1 MKGRRKNN
9 NPSPTIYTAGQ
20 NFQGTHIQKTFV
32 AKPQS
37 EHDSLEKSKKEIK
50 QTANTTKNYEYSK
63 KGNIRVEGRGT
74 KVVPVQEQEIKEA
87 EVLGE
92 VNIEMAEAEVLEGVN
107 AEIAEV
113 EELEEVNAETEEAEE
128 LEEVNAETEEV
139 EELEEVNAEIEEAE
153 ELEEVNTETEEAEV
167 LEEVNAEIEEAEELE
182 EVNAEIEEAEELEEV
197 NAEIAEA
204 EIFEEIKAKIK
215 EAERLEGEKAEITEA
230 EELEEENAEVEEAE
244 VLEEVNAEMKEEE
257 ALKETKVLDE
267 IEETKEKE
275 IKNVG
280 QPEKVP
286 ISQLHRNKPFKDMT
300 NEEKIIFL
308 IDRPHYIKSIRCRVK
323 TKHDTLVGFVV
334 KYESGYVLIEL
345 PKRGNLQRLMP
356 REMRVRMEDI
366 LSIQM
371 LAF

>member
-20 NFQGTHIQKTFV
+20 NLQDTHRNLQKTFV

-37 EHDSLEKSKKEIK
+37 EYDSLEKSKKEMK
-50 QTANTTKNYEYSK
+50 QVGNTTKNYEYSK

-74 KVVPVQEQEIKEA
+74 KVVPIQEQEMKEAEELEEVTAEIAESEVLGEVTAEIAEA

-92 VNIEMAEAEVLEGVN
+92 VNV
-107 AEIAEV
+107 EI
-113 EELEEVNAETEEAEE
+113 TEAEE
-128 LEEVNAETEEV
+128 LEEVTAEIAESEVLGEVNVEITET
-139 EELEEVNAEIEEAE
+139 EELEEV
-153 ELEEVNTETEEAEV
+153 T
-167 LEEVNAEIEEAEELE
+167 
-182 EVNAEIEEAEELEEV
+182 
-197 NAEIAEA
+197 AEIAEA
-204 EIFEEIKAKIK
+204 EVFEEIKAKIK
-215 EAERLEGEKAEITEA
+215 EAERLEGEKAEIK
-230 EELEEENAEVEEAE
+230 EAE
-244 VLEEVNAEMKEEE
+244 VLEEVNTETEE
-257 ALKETKVLDE
+257 AEDLEEVTAEIKEAEVLEEVEALEESKVLDE

-286 ISQLHRNKPFKDMT
+286 VSQLHRNKPFKDMT

-323 TKHDTLVGFVV
+323 TKHETLVGFVV

-356 REMRVRMEDI
+356 REMRVKLEDI